1 MSTNIRPEISKKRKY
16 YVSKERYYELKH
28 FCLQYQEWVDELEEL
43 GYLPAP
49 SNNEVKSTDVS
60 KPVEDLALR
69 RSKLMNRIETL
80 MKAVEELN
88 DPIGCFIFD
97 SVTTGRA
104 FPYYESRELVFGRDY
119 WYDRYRKFFYILD
132 KIRE

>member
-1 MSTNIRPEISKKRKY
+1 MSTNIRSEISKKGRY

-28 FCLQYQEWVDELEEL
+28 FCLQYREWLTELEET
-43 GYLPAP
+43 GYLLEIETK
-49 SNNEVKSTDVS
+49 EVHSTDIA
-60 KPVEDLALR
+60 KPVEIIVER
-69 RSKLMNRIETL
+69 RGRLINRINILNE
-80 MKAVEELN
+80 AVKELN

-104 FPYYESRELVFGRDY
+104 FPYYEANELVFGRDY

-132 KIRE
+132 RIRE